1 VLEPSGL
8 YYPNFIARRFLLAMD
23 EVMGKNSLNAVLEI
37 AGLGIYINQ
46 LPPDNLQRQFD
57 FSHMAALNESL
68 EKMYGP
74 RGGRGLALRVG
85 RACFAQGLNNF
96 GALKGVSDPA
106 FQTLPLDA
114 RVKIGLP
121 ALVQIFANFSDQH
134 TTMHMDGDIYRIVVE
149 ASPMAWGRT
158 ADRPVCHALV
168 GIWQEGLRWIS
179 NGYEFHVQETACRA
193 AGNEHCI
200 FTVNSQPIGQL

>member
-1 VLEPSGL
+1 MLETSGL

-37 AGLGIYINQ
+37 ADLGAFIDQ

-57 FSHMAALNESL
+57 FAHMAALNEAL

-85 RACFAQGLNNF
+85 RACFAQGFKNF

-106 FQTLPLDA
+106 FQVLPLQA

-121 ALVQIFANFSDQH
+121 ALANVFTGFSDQQSVVEEDE
-134 TTMHMDGDIYRIVVE
+134 TVYRIIVY

-179 NGYEFHVQETACRA
+179 NGHEFHVQETTCRA
-193 AGNEHCI
+193 VSGEQCI
-200 FTVNSQPIGQL
+200 FTVNKQPIGQF